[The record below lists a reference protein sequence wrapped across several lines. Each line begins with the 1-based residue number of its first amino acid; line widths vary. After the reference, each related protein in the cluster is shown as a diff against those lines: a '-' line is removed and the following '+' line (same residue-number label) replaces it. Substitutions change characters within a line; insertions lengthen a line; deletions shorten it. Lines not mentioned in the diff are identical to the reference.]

1 MSSATTTRATIAC
14 SLDTDSLSSRLAR
27 IALLAQRH
35 LRSEHQDGRTLYLS
49 YASEAG
55 PELRSILA
63 LERQCCPFLV
73 FDLKEHGAGIE
84 LSILAP
90 DMDDFA
96 ASLYEH
102 FRGNAVTTSTRACT
116 DSGCGCAA

>member
-1 MSSATTTRATIAC
+1 MISATTTPAALAC

-35 LRSEHQDGRTLYLS
+35 LRAEHQDGRTLHLS

-55 PELRSILA
+55 PELQSILA

-90 DMDDFA
+90 SMDDFA

-102 FRGNAVTTSTRACT
+102 FRGNAVTTPTRVCAG
-116 DSGCGCAA
+116 SGCGCAA